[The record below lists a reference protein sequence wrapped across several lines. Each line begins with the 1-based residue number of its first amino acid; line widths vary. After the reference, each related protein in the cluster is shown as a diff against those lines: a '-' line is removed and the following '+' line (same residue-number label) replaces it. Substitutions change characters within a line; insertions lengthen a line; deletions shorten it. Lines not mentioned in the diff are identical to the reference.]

1 MSFDNPATQPSIDR
15 RLVLVRHGQSEGNL
29 KSIFT
34 GSRDL
39 GLTERGI
46 AEASGVAQRLQALDV
61 RFDIAFTSRL
71 RRAWQSCSI
80 ILENMGQADVRQCRN
95 AALNERDYGDLT
107 GLNKDEARTRW
118 GDDQVQLWRRSYD
131 VAPPG
136 GESLKDTSAR
146 ILPFFIQTILPA
158 VMRGDRTLVV
168 AHGNSLRSLV
178 MVLDR
183 LSPESVTSVEFATG
197 DIHLY
202 RLAADTTV
210 AQRQVSLASGEI

>member
-1 MSFDNPATQPSIDR
+1 MDR

-29 KSIFT
+29 KNIFT
-34 GSRDL
+34 GWRDL
-39 GLTERGI
+39 ALTEQGI

-61 RFDIAFTSRL
+61 RFDIGFTSRL

-118 GDDQVQLWRRSYD
+118 GDDLQ
-131 VAPPG
+131 
-136 GESLKDTSAR
+136 K
-146 ILPFFIQTILPA
+146 ILPA

>member
-1 MSFDNPATQPSIDR
+1 MPFDNRSTEQSIDR

-29 KSIFT
+29 KNVFT
-34 GSRDL
+34 GWRDL
-39 GLTERGI
+39 GLTEWGI
-46 AEASGVAQRLQALDV
+46 AEAGGVAQRLQALDV

-80 ILENMGQADVRQCRN
+80 VLETMGQSDVRQCCD
-95 AALNERDYGDLT
+95 ASLNERDYGDLT

-118 GDDQVQLWRRSYD
+118 GDGQVHLWRRSYD

-146 ILPFFIQTILPA
+146 VLPFFIQTILPG
-158 VMRGDRTLVV
+158 VMRGERTLVV
-168 AHGNSLRSLV
+168 AHGNSLRSVV
-178 MVLDR
+178 MLLDR
-183 LSPESVTSVEFATG
+183 LSPEAVTSVEFATG

-210 AQRQVSLASGEI
+210 ACKQVSLASTET